1 MKHILSKA
9 AIKII
14 ALLVAVLLIQTS
26 VAQTSTSNQTV
37 LIHAHNDYY
46 QTVPFFQAYAQQVDI
61 IEVDVFYD
69 ARYDDLMV
77 AHDAHEITQQNTLE
91 KLYIKNIVN
100 VIKNNNGKVWKNNNK
115 NLYLLIDIK
124 NDYNLALKALINTLE
139 PYEDMFDTSK
149 NKNAVTI
156 VISGNMPAP
165 NYFENYP
172 NYIHFDGRSDIVYS
186 NKQLQRIAFVSD
198 SFTKYS
204 KWNGKGSMIPTD
216 KKRVAAV
223 IENAHKQ
230 NKKIRFWG
238 TPDNVNSWQTFRTMG
253 VDIINTDKPEKCAD
267 FFRNEHKNNFSFAK
281 STYAT
286 DSIKTKI
293 LDKTTASFKGFSNND
308 SPESP
313 ISIYTPTGLNDGASK
328 SPKNII
334 FMIGDGMGIAQ
345 LSAADLVNG
354 GLSMSQIKYMGM
366 QRTQPKGSF
375 ITDSA
380 GAGSALATGEKTNN
394 RNIATDALGNAQTS
408 ITETMIALGKQCGI
422 ATNGNIADA
431 TPAAFY
437 AHAVERDNADEIS
450 AWLLKT
456 KLNFLAGSGESVI
469 VKRKDGL
476 DLKAELIKQYQY
488 TKSIDEKLIA
498 GKPAIIIDEKLA
510 EGTTKNNL
518 HLLALTTNKAI
529 NHLSNKKG
537 FFLVVEGAKI
547 DYAGHANSV
556 SNSIIETL
564 GFDLAVQAALRFAD
578 SNGETLVIVT
588 GDHET
593 GGLTIIDGSTE
604 EGRITGLYTTDDH
617 TPVFL
622 PIFAYG
628 PGAKNFIGLYNN
640 TDFFERIKT
649 LITK

>member
-1 MKHILSKA
+1 MQLKTFFYYKI
-9 AIKII
+9 AI
-14 ALLVAVLLIQTS
+14 LLILQFTTAL
-26 VAQTSTSNQTV
+26 VNCRNTV
-37 LIHAHNDYY
+37 LINSHNDYY
-46 QTVPFFQAYAQQVDI
+46 QTVPFYQAYAQQLDI
-61 IEVDVFYD
+61 IEVDVFYSST
-69 ARYDDLMV
+69 YNNLMV
-77 AHDAHEITQQNTLE
+77 AHHENEIVEERTFEN
-91 KLYIKNIVN
+91 LYLKPIVKT
-100 VIKNNNGKVWKNNNK
+100 IKNNNGKLWLNTDKT
-115 NLYLLIDIK
+115 LYLMIDIK
-124 NDYNLALKALINTLE
+124 NDYKMVMPQIINDIEKYMSLSNISTNNLPLK
-139 PYEDMFDTSK
+139 
-149 NKNAVTI
+149 I
-156 VISGNMPAP
+156 VITGNMPLP
-165 NYFENYP
+165 NEFEQYP
-172 NYIHFDGRSDIVYS
+172 DYIYFDGRLNTKYTPL
-186 NKQLQRIAFVSD
+186 QLKRIAF
-198 SFTKYS
+198 YS
-204 KWNGKGSMIPTD
+204 APFSNFSYWNGKGSIKPLEKNKLD
-216 KKRVAAV
+216 SAINYVHSQA
-223 IENAHKQ
+223 
-230 NKKIRFWG
+230 KKIRFWASS
-238 TPDNVNSWQTFRTMG
+238 DNVNTWQTFRTMG

-281 STYAT
+281 SSYAT
-286 DSIKTKI
+286 DSVKTKI
-293 LDKTTASFKGFSNND
+293 LDKTTADFKGFSNND

-313 ISIYTPTGLNDGASK
+313 ITIYTPTGLNDGASK
-328 SPKNII
+328 MPKNII

-366 QRTQPKGSF
+366 QRTQPRGSF

-380 GAGSALATGEKTNN
+380 GAGSALATGVKTNN

-408 ITETMIALGKQCGI
+408 ITEIMIAMGKQCGI

-456 KLNFLAGSGESVI
+456 KLNFVAGSGENVI
-469 VKRKDGL
+469 VNRKDGL

-488 TKSIDEKLIA
+488 TKSINEKLIA

-518 HLLALTTNKAI
+518 HLLAQTTNKAI
-529 NHLSNKKG
+529 EHLSNKKG

-622 PIFAYG
+622 PVFAYG

-640 TDFFERIKT
+640 TDFFGKIKT
-649 LITK
+649 LISK